1 MKNTLLILAFLLSSI
16 VSTDAQSDPKHS
28 DWKFLGNVQYVT
40 QHHWRGIG
48 KGGLFGSAPAFEPS
62 ISFVNKNWN
71 MGVFT
76 AASFDN
82 VYKAVIPW
90 VSYSP
95 VKNLWIGVWD
105 IYSAGPAI
113 WTHNPFDY
121 SLCTSKHFVDAV
133 VSYKLPWFPLTLKW
147 ATIVAGKDVNPEDK
161 NKPDSEKR
169 RNFTS
174 YGELSYGHSWNDFS
188 VWGCVGMTPFK
199 GLYTSA
205 VGAGKPGIN
214 NLELK
219 FQYNFKLY
227 KPVTLPVF
235 AKFTYNPLV
244 EKFLFQA
251 GASLTIPYTFK

>member
-16 VSTDAQSDPKHS
+16 VSTDAQSDPRRS

-105 IYSAGPAI
+105 IYSAGDAI
-113 WTHNPFDY
+113 WTHNPLDY
-121 SLCTSKHFVDAV
+121 SLATSKHFVDAV
-133 VSYKLPWFPLTLKW
+133 VSYQLPWFPLTVKW
-147 ATIVAGKDVNPEDK
+147 MTIFAGKDANAEG
-161 NKPDSEKR
+161 KR
-169 RNFTS
+169 NYTS
-174 YGELSYGHSWNDFS
+174 YGELSYTHRWKDFS
-188 VWGCVGMTPFK
+188 VSGCVGMTPWT
-199 GLYTSA
+199 GLYTRA
-205 VGAGKPGIN
+205 VGADKPGIN

-227 KPVTLPVF
+227 EPITMPVF
-235 AKFTYNPLV
+235 TKITYNPIANSD
-244 EKFLFQA
+244 KFLFQA
-251 GASLTIPYTFK
+251 GASLLIPYKF

>member
-1 MKNTLLILAFLLSSI
+1 MKKTALILTLLVAF
-16 VSTDAQSDPKHS
+16 VFQTYAQEEKQNN
-28 DWKFLGNVQYVT
+28 WTVIGNVQYVT

-48 KGGLFGSAPAFEPS
+48 KGKLFGNAAAFEPS
-62 ISFVNKNWN
+62 IAFVNKNWN

-90 VSYSP
+90 VSFSP

-105 IYSAGPAI
+105 IYSAGEDI
-113 WTHNPFDY
+113 WTYNPFDY
-121 SLCTSKHFVDAV
+121 SLATSKHFVDAV
-133 VSYKLPWFPLTLKW
+133 VSYQLPWIPLTLKW
-147 ATIVAGKDVNPEDK
+147 TTIVAGKDANAEGK
-161 NKPDSEKR
+161 

-174 YGELSYGHSWNDFS
+174 YGELSYGHRWNDFS
-188 VWGCVGMTPFK
+188 VWGCVGMTPFG
-199 GLYTSA
+199 GLYHRA
-205 VGAGKPGIN
+205 KGGVN

-227 KPVTLPVF
+227 QPISLPVF
-235 AKFTYNPLV
+235 TKFTYNPLA

-251 GASLTIPYTFK
+251 GASITIPYTFK